1 MKGIPFARFMEDRK
15 VSKTLKLL
23 ENANKGGILPLIDE
37 IFEVLLK
44 THPKAY
50 KARNDTLLEHLVQN
64 VHSVTVLSQKSVLIQ
79 K

>member
-44 THPKAY
+44 TQPKAY